1 MSPKQIKLED
11 FNINISLSMPKRI
24 ASFLDWAAK
33 VAPGRPV
40 SYQLLT
46 KVCAKTGRLPT
57 ENDSRVTVVRNAVHR
72 AKSVLMDE
80 YGRGVVSH
88 PGMGIRATIDSE
100 DTARTQ
106 MENDARR
113 ITSAI
118 RAADR
123 TRSIINVK
131 DIRDKELRN
140 RVTNVNSALK
150 VLISQDVM
158 TRLLPEKKEE

>member
-1 MSPKQIKLED
+1 MTNKQIKLED
-11 FNINISLSMPKRI
+11 FSVDVTLSMPKRI

-33 VAPGRPV
+33 VTPGRPV

-46 KVCAKTGRLPT
+46 KVCAKTNRLPS
-57 ENDSRVTVVRNAVHR
+57 ENDSRVAVVKNAVSR
-72 AKSVLMDE
+72 AKNVLIDE

-106 MENDARR
+106 METDTRR

-131 DIRDKELRN
+131 DIKDKELKN
-140 RVTNVNSALK
+140 RVNSVNNVIK
-150 VLISQDVM
+150 VLVSQDVM
-158 TRLLPEKKEE
+158 TRLLPESKG

>member
-1 MSPKQIKLED
+1 MNARQIKLED
-11 FNINISLSMPKRI
+11 FSVDINLSMPKRI

-46 KVCAKTGRLPT
+46 KVCAKTGRLPS
-57 ENDSRVTVVRNAVHR
+57 ENDSRVTVVKNAVSR
-72 AKSVLMDE
+72 AKNVLIDA
-80 YGRGVVSH
+80 YGRGIVSH

-106 MENDARR
+106 MENDTRR
-113 ITSAI
+113 IASAI
-118 RAADR
+118 KAADR

-131 DIRDKELRN
+131 DIRDKDLRS
-140 RVTNVNSALK
+140 RVLNVNSAIK
-150 VLISQDVM
+150 VLVSQDVM
-158 TRLLPEKKEE
+158 SRLLPEKKEE